1 MATSIQSIAVL
12 MALLGLVPQVHAQAL
27 QALDDASLSD
37 VSGREGIAID
47 IEMHLNT
54 DANGVPLAALGN
66 CRNTNLCNIAIQ
78 PNNRLNGGGEWLV
91 LKDVSASMRI
101 KNLFIDA
108 AFTALNPSP
117 YADSNRFK
125 NAAGTICLPTGGAYN
140 AATCAASVL
149 DKPTVQF
156 SYPGSYAAFE
166 TDVELYLSIGR
177 MAIQYTNDGGF
188 SADRNGSIM
197 GILVSDTT
205 QRHSKI
211 DFDGKVFLS
220 GF

>member
-1 MATSIQSIAVL
+1 MANRNAIIAVL
-12 MALLGLVPQVHAQAL
+12 IALLGLAPQAYAQAL
-27 QALDDASLSD
+27 QALDDASLSE
-37 VSGREGIAID
+37 VSGREGIATD

-108 AFTALNPSP
+108 AFTALTASP
-117 YADSNRFK
+117 YADGSRFQ

-156 SYPGSYAAFE
+156 SYPGNYAAFE
-166 TDVELYLSIGR
+166 TDVELYMNVGR
-177 MAIQYTNDGGF
+177 MAIQYTDDGGY
-188 SADRNGSIM
+188 SADKNGSIM

-205 QRHSKI
+205 QRYSKI
-211 DFDGKVFLS
+211 DFDGKVFIS